1 MKKLFQKLGFYL
13 CCVLL
18 IMQLTS
24 CESNFKEVQK
34 INFSEFVP
42 SGEAE
47 NLNLKYT
54 DSGRIKSVLISPK
67 MLDYATV
74 EFPFISFPDGIDL
87 TMYDQFGRR
96 TFVKSQKAINY
107 KSNQIIDLIGNV
119 TITNEQTNF
128 YQSANGNQE
137 GFYEFK
143 DVRRGVYKLKFDAGG
158 FASPFHRAQVAT
170 ADAASPERLGTD
182 TRPSAVP
189 CTWIR
194 GTGVIGG
201 ARTSA
206 GR

>member
-13 CCVLL
+13 CCVLS
-18 IMQLTS
+18 IMQLIS

-87 TMYDQFGRR
+87 TMYDQFGKR

-119 TITNEQTNF
+119 TITNEQGQKMVTQQLYFDQKNEWF
-128 YQSANGNQE
+128 FTDQKYSFTSPTGNLNGEGVDFSKDFKIMNTQRLSGEIQSA
-137 GFYEFK
+137 K
-143 DVRRGVYKLKFDAGG
+143 
-158 FASPFHRAQVAT
+158 
-170 ADAASPERLGTD
+170 
-182 TRPSAVP
+182 
-189 CTWIR
+189 
-194 GTGVIGG
+194 
-201 ARTSA
+201 
-206 GR
+206 